1 MRYVYIT
8 LFLIFVPLKAFSLEI
23 ENSKFFGK
31 NDAEVKIQILSTAD
45 IEFFAPMINSFLEEY
60 PKFAINYIVASSTEL
75 FKEIKNGNHK
85 FDLVISS
92 AMDLQTKLVNA
103 GYAVTHFPKI
113 NNTIPDWSTWNN
125 RVFAFTQEPAAIVIS
140 NEVFKDLPKPKNRQ
154 EVISVLR
161 NNSSIFE
168 SRLGTYDVRTSGL
181 GYLFATQDARAS
193 ETYWRLTEVM
203 GSLNTKLY
211 CCSSDMID
219 AVESGELALAYNVL
233 GSYAFG
239 RESDKFTIILPEDST
254 TVMLRS
260 IFITIN
266 AEHPNEAGTFIDHL
280 LRKTYIE
287 KASPISSSEILTLTT
302 KSDLN
307 RIRLGT
313 GLLVYLDQLKYRSFI
328 REWENSILQ
337 N

>member
-45 IEFFAPMINSFLEEY
+45 IEFFSPMISSFLEEH

-92 AMDLQTKLVNA
+92 AMDLQTKLVND

-168 SRLGTYDVRTSGL
+168 ARLGTYDVRTSGL

-233 GSYAFG
+233 GSYALG

-260 IFITIN
+260 IFITVN
-266 AEHPNEAGTFIDHL
+266 AEHPTEAGIFIDHL

-287 KASPISSSEILTLTT
+287 QSSPISSSEILTSKTN
-302 KSDLN
+302 SDLN

>member
-45 IEFFAPMINSFLEEY
+45 IEFFAPMINSFLEEH
-60 PKFAINYIVASSTEL
+60 PKFAINYIVASSTES

-92 AMDLQTKLVNA
+92 AMDLQTKLVND
-103 GYAVTHFPKI
+103 GFAVTHFPKI

-140 NEVFKDLPKPKNRQ
+140 NEIFKNLPKPKNRQ
-154 EVISVLR
+154 EIISLLR
-161 NNSSIFE
+161 NNSSIFKE
-168 SRLGTYDVRTSGL
+168 RLGTYDVRTSGL

-233 GSYAFG
+233 GSYALG

-260 IFITIN
+260 IFITVN
-266 AEHPNEAGTFIDHL
+266 AKHPNEAGIFIDHL

-287 KASPISSSEILTLTT
+287 KSSPISSSEILTSKTN
-302 KSDLN
+302 SDLN

-313 GLLVYLDQLKYRSFI
+313 GLLVYLDQLKYQSFI

>member
-1 MRYVYIT
+1 MRYIYIT
-8 LFLIFVPLKAFSLEI
+8 LFLIFAPLQAFSLDI

-60 PKFAINYIVASSTEL
+60 PNFAINYIVASSTEL
-75 FKEIKNGNHK
+75 FKEIKNGDHK

-92 AMDLQTKLVNA
+92 AMDLQTKLVND
-103 GYAVTHFPKI
+103 GYAITHFPKI

-140 NEVFKDLPKPKNRQ
+140 NEVFKNLSKPKNRQ
-154 EVISVLR
+154 EVISLLR
-161 NNSSIFE
+161 NNSSIFKE
-168 SRLGTYDVRTSGL
+168 RLGTYDVRTSGL

-233 GSYAFG
+233 GSYALG

-266 AEHPNEAGTFIDHL
+266 AEHPNEAGIFIDHL

-287 KASPISSSEILTLTT
+287 KSSPISSSEILTSKTN
-302 KSDLN
+302 SDLN

>member
-45 IEFFAPMINSFLEEY
+45 IEFFSPMINSFLEEH
-60 PKFAINYIVASSTEL
+60 PKFAINYIVASSTQL

-92 AMDLQTKLVNA
+92 AMDLQTKLVND

-266 AEHPNEAGTFIDHL
+266 AEHPNEAGIFIDHL
-280 LRKTYIE
+280 LSKTYIE
-287 KASPISSSEILTLTT
+287 KSSPISSSEILTSTT
-302 KSDLN
+302 NSNLN

-313 GLLVYLDQLKYRSFI
+313 GLLVYLDQLKYRSFL

>member
-1 MRYVYIT
+1 
-8 LFLIFVPLKAFSLEI
+8 
-23 ENSKFFGK
+23 
-31 NDAEVKIQILSTAD
+31 
-45 IEFFAPMINSFLEEY
+45 
-60 PKFAINYIVASSTEL
+60 
-75 FKEIKNGNHK
+75 
-85 FDLVISS
+85 
-92 AMDLQTKLVNA
+92 MDLQTKLVND

-140 NEVFKDLPKPKNRQ
+140 NEVFKNLSKPKNRQ
-154 EVISVLR
+154 EVISLLR
-161 NNSSIFE
+161 NNSSIFKE
-168 SRLGTYDVRTSGL
+168 RLGTYDVRTSGL

-233 GSYAFG
+233 GSYALG

-266 AEHPNEAGTFIDHL
+266 AEHPNEAGIFIDHL

-287 KASPISSSEILTLTT
+287 KSSPISSSEILTSKTN
-302 KSDLN
+302 SDLN

>member
-8 LFLIFVPLKAFSLEI
+8 LFLIFAPLPAFSLDI

-60 PKFAINYIVASSTEL
+60 PNFSINYIVASSTEL
-75 FKEIKNGNHK
+75 FKEIKNGDHK

-92 AMDLQTKLVNA
+92 AMDLQTKLVND

-140 NEVFKDLPKPKNRQ
+140 NEVFKNLPKPKNRQ
-154 EVISVLR
+154 EVISLLR
-161 NNSSIFE
+161 NNSSIFKE
-168 SRLGTYDVRTSGL
+168 RLGTYDVRISGL

-233 GSYAFG
+233 GSYALG

-266 AEHPNEAGTFIDHL
+266 AEHPNEAGIFIDHL

-287 KASPISSSEILTLTT
+287 KSSPISSSEILTSKTN
-302 KSDLN
+302 SDLN

-313 GLLVYLDQLKYRSFI
+313 GLLVYLDQLKYQSFI

>member
-45 IEFFAPMINSFLEEY
+45 IEFFAPMINSFLEEH

-92 AMDLQTKLVNA
+92 AMDLQTKLVND

-168 SRLGTYDVRTSGL
+168 ARLGTYDVRTSGL

-203 GSLNTKLY
+203 GSLNAKLY

-266 AEHPNEAGTFIDHL
+266 AEHPNEAGIFIDHL

-287 KASPISSSEILTLTT
+287 KSSPISSSEILTSATN
-302 KSDLN
+302 SDLN

-328 REWENSILQ
+328 KEWENSILQ

>member
-45 IEFFAPMINSFLEEY
+45 IEFFSPMINSFLEEH

-92 AMDLQTKLVNA
+92 AMDLQTKLVND

-219 AVESGELALAYNVL
+219 AVESGQLALAYNVL

-266 AEHPNEAGTFIDHL
+266 AEHPNEAGIFIDHL

-287 KASPISSSEILTLTT
+287 KSSPISSSEILTSTT
-302 KSDLN
+302 NSNLN

-313 GLLVYLDQLKYRSFI
+313 GLLVYLDQLKYRSFL

>member
-31 NDAEVKIQILSTAD
+31 NNAEVKIQILSTAD
-45 IEFFAPMINSFLEEY
+45 IEFFSPMINSFLEEH

-92 AMDLQTKLVNA
+92 AMDLQTKLVND
-103 GYAVTHFPKI
+103 GFAVTHFPKI

-168 SRLGTYDVRTSGL
+168 SRLGTYDVRISGL

-203 GSLNTKLY
+203 GSLNAKLY

-266 AEHPNEAGTFIDHL
+266 AEHPNEAGIFIDHL

-287 KASPISSSEILTLTT
+287 KSSPISSSEILTSTT
-302 KSDLN
+302 NSNLN

-313 GLLVYLDQLKYRSFI
+313 GLLVYLDQLKYRSFL

>member
-8 LFLIFVPLKAFSLEI
+8 LFLIFAPLQAFSLDI

-31 NDAEVKIQILSTAD
+31 SDAEVKIQILSTAD
-45 IEFFAPMINSFLEEY
+45 IDFFAPMINLFLEEY
-60 PKFAINYIVASSTEL
+60 PNFAINYIVASSAEL
-75 FKEIKNGNHK
+75 FKEIKNEDHK

-92 AMDLQTKLVNA
+92 AMDLQTKLVND

-125 RVFAFTQEPAAIVIS
+125 RVFAFTQEPAAIVVS
-140 NEVFKDLPKPKNRQ
+140 NKVFKDLPKPNNRQ
-154 EVISVLR
+154 EVISLLR

-168 SRLGTYDVRTSGL
+168 ERLGTYDVRTSGL

-233 GSYAFG
+233 GSYALG

-260 IFITIN
+260 IFITTN
-266 AEHPNEAGTFIDHL
+266 AEHPNEAGIFIDHL

-287 KASPISSSEILTLTT
+287 KSSPISSSEILTSTT
-302 KSDLN
+302 NSNLN

-313 GLLVYLDQLKYRSFI
+313 GLLVYLDQLKYRSFL

>member
-1 MRYVYIT
+1 MI
-8 LFLIFVPLKAFSLEI
+8 SL
-23 ENSKFFGK
+23 
-31 NDAEVKIQILSTAD
+31 
-45 IEFFAPMINSFLEEY
+45 
-60 PKFAINYIVASSTEL
+60 
-75 FKEIKNGNHK
+75 
-85 FDLVISS
+85 
-92 AMDLQTKLVNA
+92 
-103 GYAVTHFPKI
+103 
-113 NNTIPDWSTWNN
+113 
-125 RVFAFTQEPAAIVIS
+125 
-140 NEVFKDLPKPKNRQ
+140 
-154 EVISVLR
+154 LR

-168 SRLGTYDVRTSGL
+168 ERLGTYDVRTSGL

-233 GSYAFG
+233 GSYALG

-266 AEHPNEAGTFIDHL
+266 AEHPNEAGIFIDHL

-287 KASPISSSEILTLTT
+287 KSSPISSSEILTSTT
-302 KSDLN
+302 NSDLN

>member
-8 LFLIFVPLKAFSLEI
+8 LFLIFAPLPAFSLDI

-60 PKFAINYIVASSTEL
+60 PNFSINYIVASSTEL
-75 FKEIKNGNHK
+75 FKEIKNGDHK

-92 AMDLQTKLVNA
+92 AMDLQTKLVND

-154 EVISVLR
+154 EVISLLR
-161 NNSSIFE
+161 NNSSIFKE
-168 SRLGTYDVRTSGL
+168 RLGTYDVRTSGL

-233 GSYAFG
+233 GSYALG

-260 IFITIN
+260 IFITVN
-266 AEHPNEAGTFIDHL
+266 AEHPNEAGIFIDHL

-287 KASPISSSEILTLTT
+287 QSSPISSSEILTSKTN
-302 KSDLN
+302 SDLN

-328 REWENSILQ
+328 REWVNSILQ